1 MKDLICD
8 EFQNVVGDLL
18 IRHSSILDILSKL
31 AESNSRVN
39 RAVVKSITNCGCLS
53 VHAEKVQIPENVESF
68 DELRRFLDSHLR
80 GELCPNCEEVLFS
93 ELGKLLFYSAA
104 LCNTLNISL
113 YDVFIKEYKEAS
125 TLGIFNMT

>member
-18 IRHSSILDILSKL
+18 IRHRSILDILSKL
-31 AESNSRVN
+31 SEASSRVN
-39 RAVVKSITNCGCLS
+39 RAVAKSITNCGCLS
-53 VHAEKVQIPENVESF
+53 IQAEKVQIPEHVESF
-68 DELRRFLDSHLR
+68 DELRKFLDSHLR
-80 GELCPNCEEVLFS
+80 GELCPHCEEIICS
-93 ELGKLLFYSAA
+93 ELGKMLFYSAA

>member
-18 IRHSSILDILSKL
+18 IRHRSVLDILSKL
-31 AESNSRVN
+31 SEANSRVN
-39 RAVVKSITNCGCLS
+39 RAVTKAITDCGCLS
-53 VHAEKVQIPENVESF
+53 VQAQKAQIPEHVDSF
-68 DELRRFLDSHLR
+68 EELGKYLDNHLR
-80 GELCPNCEEVLFS
+80 GELCPNCEEVVIS
-93 ELGKLLFYSAA
+93 EMGKLLFYSAA

-113 YDVFIKEYKEAS
+113 YDVFIKEYKKAS